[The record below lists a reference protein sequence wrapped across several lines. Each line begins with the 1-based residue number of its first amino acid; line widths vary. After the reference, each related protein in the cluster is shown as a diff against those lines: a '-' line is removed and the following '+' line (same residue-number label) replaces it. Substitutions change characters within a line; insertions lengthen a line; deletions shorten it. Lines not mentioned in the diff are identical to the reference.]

1 VLKPKL
7 LAKFLLANQ
16 LQVQAMTAVMQLQ
29 GNLQSNTVSDNG
41 AWLVV
46 GLGNPGPTYA
56 STRHNIGAMV
66 IDELVSQSAGKLTR
80 HKRALAEVCETRIG
94 GAQTILVKPL
104 SYMNE
109 SGGPVKALASFYK
122 VAPEQILV
130 LHDELDIP
138 LAAIRVK
145 FGGGDNGHNGLKSI
159 RSAFNTGDWHRI
171 RLGIGRPPGQQDPA
185 DFVLRNFA
193 STESTQV
200 AELKAQ
206 GGEAVSCLITQGL
219 VAAQNA
225 YNS

>member
-1 VLKPKL
+1 MTP
-7 LAKFLLANQ
+7 AAMH
-16 LQVQAMTAVMQLQ
+16 LQR
-29 GNLQSNTVSDNG
+29 NLQSKNVSDNG

-66 IDELVSQSAGKLTR
+66 IDELVSQNSEKLTR
-80 HKRALAEVCETRIG
+80 HKRALADVCETRIS
-94 GAQTILVKPL
+94 GAQVVLVKPL

-109 SGGPVKALASFYK
+109 SGGPVKALAKFYK
-122 VAPEQILV
+122 VAPEQIIV

-145 FGGGDNGHNGLKSI
+145 LGGGDNGHNGLKSI
-159 RSAFNTGDWHRI
+159 RSAMGSGDWFRV

-193 STESTQV
+193 STESAEVEILKTQ
-200 AELKAQ
+200 
-206 GGEAVSCLITQGL
+206 GCEAVSALITKGL
-219 VAAQNA
+219 IETQNL

>member
-1 VLKPKL
+1 
-7 LAKFLLANQ
+7 
-16 LQVQAMTAVMQLQ
+16 MTAAMQLQ
-29 GNLQSNTVSDNG
+29 GNLQSKTVSDNG

-185 DFVLRNFA
+185 DFVLRSFA
-193 STESTQV
+193 STEASQV

>member
-1 VLKPKL
+1 
-7 LAKFLLANQ
+7 
-16 LQVQAMTAVMQLQ
+16 MTAVIQLQ

-185 DFVLRNFA
+185 DFVLRSFA
-193 STESTQV
+193 STESAQV

>member
-1 VLKPKL
+1 
-7 LAKFLLANQ
+7 
-16 LQVQAMTAVMQLQ
+16 MTAVMQLQ

-94 GAQTILVKPL
+94 GAQTILIKPL

-122 VAPEQILV
+122 VPPEQILV